1 MTEAGIDRRTMLSIL
16 AGALSLGGTAAFGDA
31 RTSFTAAGRILRVQN
46 DSDIRNLDPANRHG
60 WYDEVVMFAIY
71 SGLCQYR
78 SGDIWDWQLD
88 AAQRLEQ
95 IDPVTISF
103 ALRPG
108 VLWTGDFG
116 EVTAE
121 DVRYSYERFLDP
133 HVHADYRS
141 DWLVLDRVEV
151 TGRYSGVIHLKQP
164 VSPLFTSTLP
174 HASGLIVCKKAVEAA
189 GGLIAIDPLATSG
202 PYRIAQWTPRERL
215 ILARNDKWTGPP
227 CYYDEIH
234 MLAMSQR
241 EGEFAFDAGDLDATK
256 IAISSIPVVRA
267 AKAPGVV
274 LTARPAL
281 EYHWLGMNLRDPK
294 LADIRLRRAIQHAID
309 VPAVNQAVF
318 GGLAPQAY
326 GVVPPPLLGAR
337 SRNLYCYDPTEARRL
352 LQEIAAEMPTLKLAV
367 SASEDHLTA
376 ALVIQAQLAAV
387 GIALEVRQTDPAS
400 YLADMQDSPG
410 NDAHAAQLHIEH
422 FTTAPDPS
430 WVVPWFTCNLIGI
443 WNFQRFCDP
452 AWDELSV
459 AAVSETDPARRAA
472 IYEKLQ
478 DQLEESGG
486 FVFLYYGVNAWLTR
500 PSLKP
505 AWSPDG
511 QWLLLRDL
519 APADV

>member
-1 MTEAGIDRRTMLSIL
+1 
-16 AGALSLGGTAAFGDA
+16 
-31 RTSFTAAGRILRVQN
+31 
-46 DSDIRNLDPANRHG
+46 
-60 WYDEVVMFAIY
+60 
-71 SGLCQYR
+71 
-78 SGDIWDWQLD
+78 
-88 AAQRLEQ
+88 
-95 IDPVTISF
+95 
-103 ALRPG
+103 
-108 VLWTGDFG
+108 
-116 EVTAE
+116 
-121 DVRYSYERFLDP
+121 
-133 HVHADYRS
+133 
-141 DWLVLDRVEV
+141 
-151 TGRYSGVIHLKQP
+151 
-164 VSPLFTSTLP
+164 
-174 HASGLIVCKKAVEAA
+174 
-189 GGLIAIDPLATSG
+189 
-202 PYRIAQWTPRERL
+202 
-215 ILARNDKWTGPP
+215 
-227 CYYDEIH
+227 
-234 MLAMSQR
+234 
-241 EGEFAFDAGDLDATK
+241 
-256 IAISSIPVVRA
+256 
-267 AKAPGVV
+267 
-274 LTARPAL
+274 
-281 EYHWLGMNLRDPK
+281 
-294 LADIRLRRAIQHAID
+294 
-309 VPAVNQAVF
+309 
-318 GGLAPQAY
+318 
-326 GVVPPPLLGAR
+326 
-337 SRNLYCYDPTEARRL
+337 L